1 MKLKPVKKE
10 QVRIACLEEAKPV
23 QGTDYYHRYHGK
35 SKTFKKNKRK
45 GL

>member
-10 QVRIACLEEAKPV
+10 QVRIDCLEKAIPMYGNGYFYNKS
-23 QGTDYYHRYHGK
+23 GK
-35 SKTFKKNKRK
+35 SKTFKKNKRR

>member
-10 QVRIACLEEAKPV
+10 QVRIAALDKAVPV
-23 QGTDYYHRYHGK
+23 LGTKWYARFTGK
-35 SKTFKKNKRK
+35 SKTFKKNQRK